1 MPVRVQQNANT
12 SQFMVR
18 FIAKNRAAIQV
29 RVSVPAVQ
37 FKTATPAEK
46 KDRAKGLAKE
56 ALQEML
62 AAMK

>member
-1 MPVRVQQNANT
+1 MPLRVEQNASSN
-12 SQFMVR
+12 QFMVR

-37 FKTATPAEK
+37 FKTATQTK
-46 KDRAKGLAKE
+46 KKELAKVLAKE